1 MATRI
6 SPDAAATSDVSRRAF
21 LQASAL
27 VGGGLLLDFYVPN
40 VRAASSS
47 MGGEVLNAYIRVMP
61 DGIVTIMAKNPEIGQ
76 GVKTSLPML
85 IAEEFDVDWKNVRT
99 EQALAD
105 GAKYAPQFA
114 GGSTAT
120 PLNWEPLRRV
130 GAAGR
135 EMMVRAAAET
145 WSVPANELRTAS
157 GTVTHAP
164 TGRKL
169 TYAELAGAAAKLT
182 PPNLSSV
189 RLKDPKDFTIIGTS
203 VPGVDSP
210 LVVEGKPLFG
220 IDVTVPGMKYAIYE
234 KCPVFGGTI
243 VSANV
248 DAVKSLPG
256 VRDAFVL
263 KGDESAAGS
272 TGPLDRLA
280 DGVAIVADSWW
291 LAEQAR
297 AKLEVQWDEGT
308 AARDSDERFAAEATK
323 LSRQAPAMRI
333 INEGNVDEAL
343 ADAFQVLEADY
354 AYPFLAHATL
364 EPQNCT
370 AAYADGKLELW
381 APTQGPE
388 GNRMVIA
395 GTLGIDPQD
404 ITIHLMRCG
413 GGFGRR
419 GSSDYAVEAAA
430 ISKQAGVP
438 VKLLWNRA
446 DDIRHDFYRPAGF
459 HYFKAGLDSHGDLV
473 AFRDHFVT
481 LGTAEAPASSA
492 FAGPDEFP
500 SRCVDHMEFAASF
513 IPTGV
518 PTGPLRAPESNGLA
532 FAFQSFI
539 DELAHA
545 AGRDPLQ
552 YRLDLLGEPRIL
564 DSHDDRYGPQPDFDT
579 GRMRGVLELVREK
592 SGWDKRQ
599 QLPSGTGMGAAFY
612 YSHMG
617 YFAEVVKATV
627 GVNGAVKVDKVWI
640 AVDVGSHIVNPTG
653 AENQVQ
659 GAALDGLGQALALQV
674 NIENGRTKQ
683 SNFHDYTLLRIDQA
697 PPVEV
702 HFRRTDNPPTGLGEP
717 ALPPVIPALCN
728 AIYAASGKRVR
739 RLPIDQGMLAKA

>member
-1 MATRI
+1 MK
-6 SPDAAATSDVSRRAF
+6 TSLDTTAKSDLSRRAF

-40 VRAASSS
+40 ARAASSP
-47 MGGEVLNAYIRVMP
+47 GGGVLNAYVSVMP

-85 IAEEFDVDWKNVRT
+85 IAEELDVDWKNVRT
-99 EQALAD
+99 EQAIAD

-130 GAAGR
+130 GAAAR
-135 EMMVRAAAET
+135 DMMIRAAAST
-145 WSVPANELRTAS
+145 WRVPASECRTAS

-164 TGRKL
+164 TGRRL
-169 TYAELAGAAAKLT
+169 TYGELAATAAKLA
-182 PPNLSSV
+182 PPDLATV
-189 RLKDPKDFTIIGTS
+189 QLKDPKDFTIIGTS

-220 IDVTVPGMKYAIYE
+220 IDVTVPGMKYAVYE
-234 KCPVFGGTI
+234 KCPVFGGRL

-248 DAVKSLPG
+248 DALKSLPG
-256 VRDAFVL
+256 VVDAFVL
-263 KGDESAAGS
+263 KGPDDAVGS

-291 LAEQAR
+291 LAEKAR
-297 AKLEVQWDEGT
+297 KKLEVEWDEGQ
-308 AARDSDERFAAEATK
+308 AVRDSDARFAAEAAQ
-323 LSRQAPAMRI
+323 LSRQAPAKRI
-333 INEGNVDEAL
+333 VSTGNVDEAL
-343 ADAFQVLEADY
+343 ASANRVLEADY

-370 AAYADGKLELW
+370 ASYEDGKVEVW

-388 GNRMVIA
+388 GNRTLIA
-395 GTLGIDPQD
+395 RTLGIDPKD
-404 ITIHLMRCG
+404 ITVHLTRCG

-419 GSSDYAVEAAA
+419 GASDYAVEAAA
-430 ISKQAGVP
+430 ISKRAGVP

-459 HYFKAGLDSHGDLV
+459 HHFKAGLDSRGDLV

-481 LGTAEAPASSA
+481 LGTADKPASSA
-492 FAGPDEFP
+492 LAGPDEFP
-500 SRCVDHMEFAASF
+500 ARFVEHMEFAASF

-518 PTGPLRAPESNGLA
+518 PTGPMRAPESNGLA

-545 AGRDPLQ
+545 AARDPLQ
-552 YRLDLLGEPRIL
+552 YRLDLLGEPRIV
-564 DSHDDRYGPQPDFDT
+564 DSKDDRYGHQPDFDT

-592 SGWDKRQ
+592 SGWDRRQ
-599 QLPSGTGMGAAFY
+599 QLPAGTGMGTAFY
-612 YSHMG
+612 YSHQG

-627 GVNGAVKVDKVWI
+627 RANGALKVDKVWV
-640 AVDVGSHIVNPTG
+640 AVDVGSHIVNPMG

-659 GAALDGLGQALALQV
+659 GAALDGIGQALAQRL
-674 NIENGRTKQ
+674 NIVNGRAVQ
-683 SNFHDYTLLRIDQA
+683 SNFHDYVLLRMSQA

-728 AIYAASGKRVR
+728 AIFAASGKRVR
-739 RLPIDQGMLAKA
+739 RLPIEQHTLAS